1 MFSKQS
7 RIRTAA
13 TSFAAIANIALATM
27 VAGQVSVSVHTQPG
41 DDVIDVRVT
50 NVVMPQASHGHGI
63 IWRPPTAGAQP
74 IVVSAVAGD
83 IDINDG
89 IGTTNVKMTLRNPG
103 SVQQE
108 AQLLVPVPAGA
119 AIRTFGFDGGGMEP
133 TAKILPK
140 EEARRI
146 YEAIVRKAQDPALLE
161 FVGYSLVKSSVFPV
175 PPGGTQ
181 TISLTYEQVLPR
193 DGERVDLA
201 VPRTG
206 SLESSGTLWTMKGR
220 VRSAKPIT
228 TLYSPSH
235 ELRTN
240 RISDKEISFEVPQ
253 QAMAEPGVFRI
264 SCLMDKSGAGDG
276 LNTTVMAYPDPQNA
290 DGGGY
295 FLLLGGVPPPR
306 HINESDA
313 IVAPQKR
320 EVVIV
325 IDRSGSMRGEKIE
338 QARAA
343 AVQVIDGLH
352 DGEAFN
358 VIDFSSSV
366 ERFSTKPVIKDGK
379 TAADA
384 KKYVRDIQADGGTNL
399 HDALMEALRPDVAEG
414 MLPMVLFLTDGMPTV
429 GVTSEAQIREASAR
443 ANTHKRRVFT
453 FGVGLDVNAPLLDHL
468 ADANRGASINVLPK
482 ENVEVAVSRVFK
494 RLMGPVMN
502 SPALTVRLGAGG
514 DGPES
519 TRSVRDVMPPALPDL
534 FEGDQLVVLGRYT
547 KAEKMRMRIEGE
559 FRGRKQSFDVDF
571 DPATATT
578 RNSFVP
584 RLWASRRIGYLTDE
598 IRQTAGGSSGQQ
610 EPSKELVKE
619 IVELSTRWGI
629 LTEYTSFLATEP
641 GQPVPLSS
649 AAASIAPN
657 VQLKLQDR
665 AVAGKRDGAGSVNQS
680 MNAKES
686 KSQLAAKPSNAYY
699 DENLVRKYVTG
710 CQQAGDQTLF
720 ARGNRWIDAR
730 ILQQQMAG
738 KDDKPDQT
746 IIFGSADHFAL
757 ACKLADE
764 EGGNRSSLLA
774 MSGEVFL
781 LVDGKRVLITAP
793 QQNLQATP

>member
-1 MFSKQS
+1 MFNKHAW
-7 RIRTAA
+7 IRTSA
-13 TSFAAIANIALATM
+13 TSLAIIANIALATI

-50 NVVMPQASHGHGI
+50 NIVMPQASHGHGI
-63 IWRPPTAGAQP
+63 IWRPPTPGAQP
-74 IVVSAVAGD
+74 IIVSSVAGD

-89 IGTTNVKMTLRNPG
+89 VGTTNVKMTLRNPG

-119 AIRTFGFDGGGMEP
+119 SIRTFGFDGGGMEP
-133 TAKILPK
+133 TAKILPRD
-140 EEARRI
+140 EARRI

-193 DGERVDLA
+193 DGERVDLV

-206 SLESSGTLWTMKGR
+206 SLESSGTAWSIKGR

-240 RISDKEISFEVPQ
+240 RVSDKEISFEVPQ
-253 QAMAEPGVFRI
+253 QAMAEPGVFRV
-264 SCLMDKSGAGDG
+264 SCLMDKAGASDG
-276 LNTTVMAYPDPQNA
+276 LATTIMAYPDPQSVN
-290 DGGGY
+290 GGGY
-295 FLLLGGVPPPR
+295 FLLLGGVPPPK
-306 HINESDA
+306 HVGDA
-313 IVAPQKR
+313 VVAPQKR

-325 IDRSGSMRGEKIE
+325 IDRSGSMRGEKSE

-343 AVQVIDGLH
+343 AVQVIDGLR
-352 DGEAFN
+352 DGETFN
-358 VIDFSSSV
+358 IIDFSSTV
-366 ERFSTKPVIKDGK
+366 ERFSPKPVLKDAK
-379 TAADA
+379 SAADA
-384 KKYVRDIQADGGTNL
+384 TKYVRDIQADGGTNI
-399 HDALMEALRPDVAEG
+399 HDALMEALRPDVADG

-429 GVTSEAQIREASAR
+429 GVTIEAQIRDAAAR
-443 ANTHKRRVFT
+443 ANTHKRRMFT

-482 ENVEVAVSRVFK
+482 ENVEVAVSKVFK

-502 SPALTVRLGAGG
+502 SPALTVRLGSGG

-519 TRSVRDVMPPALPDL
+519 TRAVRDVMPPTLPDL
-534 FEGDQLVVLGRYT
+534 FEGDQLVVLGRYAT
-547 KAEKMRMRIEGE
+547 PEKMRLRIEGE
-559 FRGRKQSFDVDF
+559 YRGKRQSFDVDF
-571 DPATATT
+571 DPSAATT

-598 IRQTAGGSSGQQ
+598 IRQAAGGSSGQQ

-629 LTEYTSFLATEP
+629 LTEYTSFLAAEP
-641 GQPVPLSS
+641 GLPLAS
-649 AAASIAPN
+649 APDPTAFDSFVQHRLSLRASNAP
-657 VQLKLQDR
+657 R
-665 AVAGKRDGAGSVNQS
+665 EGAGSVNQS
-680 MNAKES
+680 MNAKDA
-686 KSQLAAKPSNAYY
+686 KFQVAAKPSNSYY
-699 DENLVRKYVTG
+699 DENLVRRNVIG

-720 ARGNRWIDAR
+720 VRGNRWIDAR
-730 ILQQQMAG
+730 ILQQQIAG

-746 IIFGSADHFAL
+746 ITFGSAEHFAL

-781 LVDGKRVLITAP
+781 LVNNKRVLITAP
-793 QQNLQATP
+793 LQNTQATP